1 MVQWRKK
8 LGREGIKVHLFS
20 RRILPVCLAIWLPAA
35 AAWGCTL
42 FGAQGSRVLGGGS
55 LIVKNRDWR
64 PEYQEMRMVQGPL
77 YRYYGIY
84 GGTENKMALKGGVN
98 EAGLA
103 VFSAAASS
111 IPRKE
116 RLAMGGGSKGAL
128 KKLLGSCATVEEALA
143 SGTDLGGP
151 KFLLLADASELAW
164 VEVGDR
170 DQVAVRRVSKGSLSH
185 TNFYLSPGFQR
196 LNLKET
202 VSARYRYR
210 RIEELLESQQTPYI
224 LKDLMRFSQDRT
236 EGPDNSIW
244 RLGSRPDGPQTLA
257 SFGVWLHPGT
267 RPDVFI
273 KIRYSPEDQ
282 GQEDVYQLDGA
293 HLFP

>member
-1 MVQWRKK
+1 MGNVDFS
-8 LGREGIKVHLFS
+8 IK
-20 RRILPVCLAIWLPAA
+20 RIILIFLSVWIPAA
-35 AAWGCTL
+35 TVWGCTL
-42 FGAQGSRVLGGGS
+42 FGAQGSRVQGGGS
-55 LIVKNRDWR
+55 LLVKNRDWR
-64 PEYQEMRMVQGPL
+64 PEYQEMRLVQGPL

-84 GGTENKMALKGGVN
+84 GGTEGHMALKGGVN

-103 VFSAAASS
+103 VFSASASS

-116 RLAMGGGSKGAL
+116 RLAMGPWGKGAL
-128 KKLLGSCATVEEALA
+128 KRLLGSCGTVEEALA

-164 VEVGDR
+164 VEVGDQ
-170 DQVAVRRVSKGSLSH
+170 DQVAVRRVRNGTLAH
-185 TNFYLSPGFQR
+185 TNFYLSPEFQR

-202 VSARYRYR
+202 VSAQHRYR
-210 RIEELLESQQTPYI
+210 RIEDLLESQQTPYI
-224 LKDLMRFSQDRT
+224 LEDLIRYSQDRT
-236 EGPDNSIW
+236 EGTDNSLW

-257 SFGVWLHPGT
+257 SFGVWLHPGV
-267 RPDVFI
+267 RPDIFV

-282 GQEDVYQLDGA
+282 GREDVYQLDGE

>member
-1 MVQWRKK
+1 MGISVRK
-8 LGREGIKVHLFS
+8 L
-20 RRILPVCLAIWLPAA
+20 LPVCLAAWLPAA

-55 LIVKNRDWR
+55 LLVKNRDWR
-64 PEYQEMRMVQGPL
+64 PEYQEMRLVQGPL

-84 GGTENKMALKGGVN
+84 GGAENHMALKGGVN

-103 VFSAAASS
+103 VFSASASS

-116 RLAMGGGSKGAL
+116 RLATGPWGKGAL
-128 KKLLGSCATVEEALA
+128 KELLGSCATVEEALA
-143 SGTDLGGP
+143 RGTDLGGP

-164 VEVGDR
+164 VEVGDH
-170 DQVAVRRVSKGSLSH
+170 DQVAVRRVSNGTLSH
-185 TNFYLSPGFQR
+185 TNFYLSPEFQR
-196 LNLKET
+196 LNLKEG
-202 VSARYRYR
+202 VSARHRYR
-210 RIEELLESQQTPYI
+210 RIEELLASQQTPYV
-224 LKDLMRFSQDRT
+224 LEDLIRFSQDKA

-257 SFGVWLHPGT
+257 AFGVWLHPGA
-267 RPDVFI
+267 RPDVFV
-273 KIRYSPEDQ
+273 KIRYSPGDQ
-282 GQEDVYQLDGA
+282 GKEDEYQLNGE